1 MKTIRPNLSLKRTLS
16 VALSTT
22 VLMLTMGLA
31 APSAWAASCTPGP
44 GADLTGCN
52 LHGANLQGAD
62 LSNATIVNADLIGAD
77 LTGVNFAKAKI
88 DKSDFTN
95 ANLSDSDFSG
105 ANVTKSIFTG
115 AQIQGS
121 KFIGYGKNITGGLQG
136 TPASYPSYVCLYL
149 AGTVCDYQIINGYL
163 AGPGTDL
170 TDADLSN
177 QIIVN
182 GAFVDSD
189 LTRTNFSNS
198 TFIGD
203 QNGELPQGLGAMSAI
218 FDNSRLIETKFTD
231 AFLSHS
237 LIGLGGNTKIFSVDF
252 SGANL
257 GGCYFGGAEVGNIK
271 FNNAY
276 LAGARISNFSNYT
289 DNQVLDFS
297 GADIKDAYLV
307 GDLPY
312 RMKKIFT
319 GANVERTNLSLMTS
333 SGITSGQVTGTP
345 AKLAPNTKLINGYFV
360 GAGANLSGAD
370 LSKTVI
376 TNISLADADL
386 SNTDFTN
393 ADLFNLNLSNANL
406 SNSNLTNTYL
416 RSANFTGTKL
426 TGSTLANT
434 NLQYT
439 TLDGVQSGSI
449 SGTPKGLSASWKLV
463 KGYLV
468 GPKADLTGAD
478 LTGADLTGADLTQS
492 RLSNANLTSADLT
505 GAKLSKADIYHANF
519 TGATLSKVS
528 SGDINGPATLP
539 SEWKLVRGYLVGPGA
554 DLSYANLSGTDL
566 SGLNLSNTDLNSAQ
580 LIGAKTSTDNLGA
593 DFSGAI
599 LDYANLTDADLSYST
614 FVSSSIATNLLRT
627 NISHS
632 DLHDAKM
639 NFFTH
644 FDQTIANDTTGG
656 MKLPSGYSFYLGYII
671 GPNMNLSNANLRG
684 GRFGNLNLT
693 GSDITGAHFEG
704 ASWMSWNYQTER
716 YDFATC
722 PSGLTSDNY
731 AFNDCTAAKL
741 KTFTSSPAPT
751 ISGTLKYGNTLT
763 VNPGT
768 WDLGTTF
775 TYQWATNGTP
785 WYGATGTTFTPD
797 RYNINTPIT
806 VTVTAQLAGY
816 KPVKVTSAPVSVGLG
831 DLTIPIP
838 PSITGNLIFGNTLTI
853 DQGRSDQNATVT
865 TQWTRDGQVIPTSPN
880 MPYTI
885 TLADVGHSIGAKYSL
900 MADGYNTYSGD
911 IPERVV
917 APANLVPSATPS
929 ISGNFTLGSTLTFN
943 QGSWVD
949 GAVVTAQWTR
959 DGQLI
964 PTSPSMPYTITA
976 ADAGHIIGATYSV
989 SKSGYNTYTGTITG
1003 VTVALGTLTLTPTPT
1018 ISGTVKTGNKL
1029 TAIPGKWD
1037 TGVTLTYQWLRNG
1050 VAISGA
1056 TSSTYPLVALDVSKN
1071 ISVQV
1076 TGSLTGYTSV
1086 SKTSATVKPL
1096 AFKATLKKV
1105 TLKSKLKT
1113 LTRIR

>member
-1 MKTIRPNLSLKRTLS
+1 MKQIRPNFSLNRTLA
-16 VALSTT
+16 VVLSTT

-52 LHGANLQGAD
+52 FHGEDLHGVD
-62 LSNATIVNADLIGAD
+62 LSNATLINANFIAAD

-88 DKSDFTN
+88 DKSDFSG
-95 ANLSDSDFSG
+95 ANLTDSDFSG

-182 GAFVDSD
+182 GAFVDSN

-203 QNGELPQGLGAMSAI
+203 HNSELPQGLGAMSAY
-218 FDNSRLIETKFTD
+218 FDNSWLIETKFTN
-231 AFLSHS
+231 ALLPHS
-237 LIGLGGNTKIFSVDF
+237 LIGLGGNTKILSVDF

-257 GGCYFGGAEVGNIK
+257 GGCYFGGAIVGNIK

-289 DNQVLDFS
+289 DNEVLDFS
-297 GADIKDAYLV
+297 GAELKDANLV

-319 GANVERTNLSLMTS
+319 GANVERANLSLMTS

-376 TNISLADADL
+376 TNISLADTDL
-386 SNTDFTN
+386 SNTDFTDS
-393 ADLFNLNLSNANL
+393 DLFNLNLSNANL
-406 SNSNLTNTYL
+406 SNSNLTYTYL
-416 RSANFTGTKL
+416 RSANLTGANLTGTSL
-426 TGSTLANT
+426 IDTD
-434 NLQYT
+434 LQYT

-449 SGTPKGLSASWKLV
+449 SGTPKGLNTSWKLV

-468 GPKADLTGAD
+468 GPKADLSGAD
-478 LTGADLTGADLTQS
+478 LSGADLSGADLTQS

-505 GAKLSKADIYHANF
+505 GAKLSKADLYHANF
-519 TGATLSKVS
+519 TGTTLSKVS
-528 SGDINGPATLP
+528 SGDITGPATLP
-539 SEWKLVRGYLVGPGA
+539 SEWKLIRGYLVGPGA

-566 SGLNLSNTDLNSAQ
+566 SGLNLSNTDLYSAK
-580 LIGAKTSTDNLGA
+580 LIGAKTSTDSLGA
-593 DFSGAI
+593 DFTGAN
-599 LDYANLTDADLSYST
+599 LDSANLTDADLSYSK
-614 FVSSSIATNLLRT
+614 FVSSSIRTTLLRT
-627 NISHS
+627 NISHT
-632 DLHDAKM
+632 DLHDAVLD
-639 NFFTH
+639 NWTR

-656 MKLPSGYSFYLGYII
+656 MKLPLGYSFYLGYII
-671 GPNMNLSNANLRG
+671 GPNMNLSNANLRSG
-684 GRFGNLNLT
+684 FFTKTNLSGSDVT
-693 GSDITGAHFEG
+693 GSHFEG
-704 ASWMSWNYQTER
+704 AIWYSYNYETMK
-716 YDFATC
+716 YDYATC
-722 PSGLTSDNY
+722 PSGLTSDYYTN
-731 AFNDCTAAKL
+731 NDCTAAKL

-763 VNPGT
+763 AVPGT
-768 WDLGTTF
+768 WDPGTTF

-806 VTVTAQLAGY
+806 VTVTAKLDGY
-816 KPVKVTSAPVSVGLG
+816 KTVTVTSAPVSVGLG
-831 DLTIPIP
+831 DLT
-838 PSITGNLIFGNTLTI
+838 S
-853 DQGRSDQNATVT
+853 SV
-865 TQWTRDGQVIPTSPN
+865 
-880 MPYTI
+880 
-885 TLADVGHSIGAKYSL
+885 
-900 MADGYNTYSGD
+900 
-911 IPERVV
+911 
-917 APANLVPSATPS
+917 TPS

-943 QGSWVD
+943 QGSWNEWP
-949 GAVVTAQWTR
+949 AATWQWTR
-959 DGQLI
+959 DGQII
-964 PTSPSMPYTITA
+964 PTSPSTPYTITT
-976 ADAGHIIGATYSV
+976 ADVGHTIGVNYSMMAD
-989 SKSGYNTYTGTITG
+989 GYNTYTGTVAG
-1003 VTVALGTLTLTPTPT
+1003 SSVALGTILLTPVPT
-1018 ISGTVKTGNKL
+1018 ISGTIKAGNKL
-1029 TAIPGKWD
+1029 TAIPGLWD
-1037 TGVTLTYQWLRNG
+1037 TGVTLTYQWLRGG
-1050 VAISGA
+1050 VAITGA
-1056 TSSTYPLVALDVSKN
+1056 TSSGYTLTKTDINTN
-1071 ISVQV
+1071 ISVKV
-1076 TGSLTGYTSV
+1076 TGSRTGFTSV

-1096 AFKATLKKV
+1096 AIKATTKKV
-1105 TLKSKLKT
+1105 ALKSKLKT